1 MYYCDRCGVLLHKD
15 NNKKGFAICD
25 TCNDILV
32 KEVQEHIMNN
42 RSKAS
47 AKYNKEN
54 TTQLLIRL
62 NKKTDA
68 DIIAHLSDQDSK
80 QGYIKELI
88 RYDMKYFEK

>member
-1 MYYCDRCGVLLHKD
+1 
-15 NNKKGFAICD
+15 
-25 TCNDILV
+25 
-32 KEVQEHIMNN
+32 MNN

-54 TTQLLIRL
+54 TIQLLIRL
-62 NKKTDA
+62 NKKTDS
-68 DIIAHLSDQDSK
+68 DIITHLADQDSK